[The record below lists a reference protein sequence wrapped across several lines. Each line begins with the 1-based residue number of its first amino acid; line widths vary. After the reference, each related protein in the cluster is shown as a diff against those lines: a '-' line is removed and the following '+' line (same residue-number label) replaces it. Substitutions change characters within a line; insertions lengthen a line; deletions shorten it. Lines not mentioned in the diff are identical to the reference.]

1 MIADEGAASAAGLL
15 RGDVISSIG
24 GVPMEAPHH
33 AAETLRQSEGYV
45 HLGVL
50 YPFASMD
57 LSVEANESKPIVSP
71 RQSIGA
77 GKPILGGSSDGSAMR
92 HSIKLGAGGDVV
104 RPGGPAER
112 EGASARSRRRA
123 RGRLDLSS
131 ARRSSSPASPESP
144 RTLSA
149 RAKAS
154 GSAVLNSPRALAHGV
169 ADTVRAPFELRAAI

>member
-77 GKPILGGSSDGSAMR
+77 GKPILGGSSED
-92 HSIKLGAGGDVV
+92 
-104 RPGGPAER
+104 
-112 EGASARSRRRA
+112 RSRSCVLR
-123 RGRLDLSS
+123 
-131 ARRSSSPASPESP
+131 SP
-144 RTLSA
+144 RFYVVDRLGDIG
-149 RAKAS
+149 R
-154 GSAVLNSPRALAHGV
+154 RRHG
-169 ADTVRAPFELRAAI
+169 